1 MPPYLVQVSYT
12 AEAWA
17 AQLANP
23 QDRRAIVRPLF
34 ERLGGRIE
42 TVYYALG
49 SYDVV
54 LIAEL
59 PDNRSAAAL
68 GLTLT
73 ASGAVKALQT
83 TPLLPIEDGVAAMR
97 QAAATGSVYAPP
109 LTAAELEAFR
119 ARLGAFE
126 EGP

>member
-12 AEAWA
+12 PEAWA

-34 ERLGGRIE
+34 DRLGARIE
-42 TVYYALG
+42 TAYYAFG
-49 SYDVV
+49 PYDIV
-54 LIAEL
+54 LIADL

-68 GLTLT
+68 ALTLT
-73 ASGAVKALQT
+73 ASGAVRQIQT
-83 TPLLPIEDGVAAMR
+83 TPLLPIEEGVAAMR
-97 QAAATGSVYAPP
+97 QAATAGTVYEPP
-109 LTAAELEAFR
+109 LDEAAVAAFQD
-119 ARLGAFE
+119 RLRPFE